1 MVEDRPGDGVT
12 FSLLGACVR
21 QPRHEQHSTMCRGMF
36 AAPGTGVNG
45 FKLCSC
51 FEVVCRNFS
60 YWPLTARWHAPGGR
74 RRSQSSLLLHFP
86 AQNWICGVF
95 SLQNVQYLAPRSIS
109 QAPKLSRR
117 RYRDD
122 LNYLSRRH
130 AAGSASNQP
139 KKSLLG
145 HFQPKV
151 AVCGSS

>member
-1 MVEDRPGDGVT
+1 MYLGILVFTCIGVLSPVGYAMVEDRPGDGVT

-51 FEVVCRNFS
+51 FDVVCRNFS

-95 SLQNVQYLAPRSIS
+95 SLQNVQYLAPRYIS
-109 QAPKLSRR
+109 
-117 RYRDD
+117 
-122 LNYLSRRH
+122 
-130 AAGSASNQP
+130 
-139 KKSLLG
+139 
-145 HFQPKV
+145 
-151 AVCGSS
+151 